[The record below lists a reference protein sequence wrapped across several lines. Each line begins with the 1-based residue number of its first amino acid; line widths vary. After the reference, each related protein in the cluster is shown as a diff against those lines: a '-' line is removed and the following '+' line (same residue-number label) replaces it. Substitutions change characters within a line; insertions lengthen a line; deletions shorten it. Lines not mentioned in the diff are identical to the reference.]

1 MEWHRS
7 LFLAPKQDLS
17 CKLKYRPN
25 TGHTDL
31 YTLQFD
37 FSVYVFFLSIVFR
50 TDQFTVLPLVIQNDF
65 SLQIQVYTR
74 FSCALVVV
82 VVLPFL
88 LFQGRYEGVLISQL
102 KYMIERVWK
111 SVI

>member
-37 FSVYVFFLSIVFR
+37 FSVYVFFLSIFFR

-74 FSCALVVV
+74 FSCPLVVV

-88 LFQGRYEGVLISQL
+88 LF
-102 KYMIERVWK
+102 
-111 SVI
+111 